1 MAGALAVGTAEC
13 VAEAP
18 DGPAVAGDAQPATIQ
33 TTARSVSTRT
43 SPIRRSAAAVRGVGS
58 AAVCYPWRLQ
68 LDDPARRVVHLGVGG
83 RARVA
88 RVWWRRL
95 SATDLRGR
103 GAGERYPVPHQ
114 MRLAGGGEPARLR
127 KLPGR

>member
-43 SPIRRSAAAVRGVGS
+43 SPIRRSAAAVRAVPAARPS
-58 AAVCYPWRLQ
+58 AIHGACSSMI
-68 LDDPARRVVHLGVGG
+68 RRV
-83 RARVA
+83 A
-88 RVWWRRL
+88 
-95 SATDLRGR
+95 
-103 GAGERYPVPHQ
+103 
-114 MRLAGGGEPARLR
+114 
-127 KLPGR
+127 